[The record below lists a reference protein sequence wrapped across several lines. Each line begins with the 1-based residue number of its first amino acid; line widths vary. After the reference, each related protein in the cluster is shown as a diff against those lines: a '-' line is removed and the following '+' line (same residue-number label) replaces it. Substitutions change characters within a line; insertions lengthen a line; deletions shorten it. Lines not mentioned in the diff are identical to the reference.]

1 MSERIGVLALQGDF
15 AEHLAVLERLAVEA
29 AEVRTREQVED
40 ATALVIPGG
49 ESTTMIKLIDRFD
62 LRDLIK
68 KRIGD
73 GMPVMGTCAGAIVL
87 AREVSDGEKP
97 LGELDIVVR
106 RNAYGRQV
114 ESFEA
119 EVRVE
124 ELGKEPIKGVFI
136 RAPVLEELGARVR
149 ILGTWADRPVI
160 VRQDNLLATTFHPE
174 LTDDDRVHRYFLE
187 QICGAG

>member
-15 AEHLAVLERLAVEA
+15 AEHLSVLERLGAEA
-29 AEVRTREQVED
+29 AEVRTREQIEE

-49 ESTTMIKLIDRFD
+49 ESTTIIKLIDRFD

-73 GMPVMGTCAGAIVL
+73 GMPVLGTCAGAIVL
-87 AREVSDGEKP
+87 AKEVSDGEEP
-97 LGELDIVVR
+97 LGELDIFVR

-119 EVRVE
+119 EVRVD
-124 ELGKEPIKGVFI
+124 ELGEEPIRAVFI
-136 RAPVLEELGARVR
+136 RAPVLSEPGTRVR
-149 ILGTWADRPVI
+149 VLGSWADRPVL
-160 VRQDNLLATTFHPE
+160 VRQDKILATTFHPE
-174 LTDDDRVHRYFLE
+174 LTDDDRVHKYFLE
-187 QICGAG
+187 QVCGGG